1 MHFFCDLGLMEA
13 FFTQTK
19 IELQCMITMF
29 NVVITMFNVVWLTP
43 KLQPQAMPIKIHFQ
57 VYGLQP
63 HLTKPHKPN
72 SHTLTNLTNIN
83 NTSHKYKLIDKP
95 HTQIQSQNLNN
106 SLTLIKQTKSQH
118 TYMDIIQPQKS
129 TKLLFKETHSCSLK
143 ILLLSMWEDPWQKPP
158 NYRKDAYL

>member
-1 MHFFCDLGLMEA
+1 
-13 FFTQTK
+13 
-19 IELQCMITMF
+19 MITMF

-143 ILLLSMWEDPWQKPP
+143 VLLLSPCGRTRGKSHQTIATMPIYKAPILILDRNGIP
-158 NYRKDAYL
+158 N